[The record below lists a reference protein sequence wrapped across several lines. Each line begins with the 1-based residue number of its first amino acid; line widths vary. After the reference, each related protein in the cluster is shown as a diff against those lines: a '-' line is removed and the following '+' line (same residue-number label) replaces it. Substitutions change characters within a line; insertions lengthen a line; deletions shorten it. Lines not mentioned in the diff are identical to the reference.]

1 MRACH
6 EGVGLSASWFKM
18 SAKAGVEIRYGSALT
33 GLRQDRRGRV
43 CGVVVRDKDGINEI
57 SARAVVLACG
67 GFEANAQWRAQYLG
81 APWDHAKVRGTR
93 HNQGDGLRLA
103 LDIGAMPCG
112 QWSGCH
118 ATPISAE
125 RLPFPDDSFAVVLAI
140 NTLHNLQKP
149 DLIAALQEMERLAT
163 RGKFF
168 QVDSY
173 RTQAEKEIFE
183 SWVLTAYTHDFPDG

>member
-1 MRACH
+1 VRACH
-6 EGVGLSASWFKM
+6 EGVGLSASWVKM

-43 CGVVVRDKDGINEI
+43 CGVVVRDKDGISEI

-125 RLPFPDDSFAVVLAI
+125 WADFADRKLTDKSNRLSYLYGVMV
-140 NTLHNLQKP
+140 NQH
-149 DLIAALQEMERLAT
+149 
-163 RGKFF
+163 GKRF
-168 QVDSY
+168 VD
-173 RTQAEKEIFE
+173 EVE
-183 SWVLTAYTHDFPDG
+183 DM